1 MIEARF
7 GGGAANES
15 EDAPG
20 SCGGT
25 NEPGANAM
33 IDTRLEDMS
42 KNSGDILP

>member
-15 EDAPG
+15 EDVPG